1 MFLMLRTTQQ
11 ITIISNYYIIHNL
24 AQAFLSL
31 SVSLFSLSLDS
42 IRTMNK
48 YNDAAIDKP
57 GATLDTKLD
66 IRLKQCRG
74 QRNFYITGFS
84 LFLML

>member
-1 MFLMLRTTQQ
+1 MALCTCIMYNCLNASNN
-11 ITIISNYYIIHNL
+11 IILSSNFVINL
-24 AQAFLSL
+24 ICSL
-31 SVSLFSLSLDS
+31 PPSDS

-48 YNDAAIDKP
+48 YNDASLDKP
-57 GATLDTKLD
+57 GMTLDTKLD

>member
-1 MFLMLRTTQQ
+1 MLRTTQQ
-11 ITIISNYYIIHNL
+11 TTIISNYYQHNL
-24 AQAFLSL
+24 AQASLSLSL
-31 SVSLFSLSLDS
+31 SVSLDS